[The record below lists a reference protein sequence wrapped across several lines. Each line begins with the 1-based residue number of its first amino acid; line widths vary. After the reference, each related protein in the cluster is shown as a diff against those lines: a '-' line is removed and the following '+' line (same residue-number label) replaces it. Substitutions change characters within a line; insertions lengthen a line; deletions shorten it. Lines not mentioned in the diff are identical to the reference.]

1 MANLFNQASV
11 QSFSRR
17 TASVSPPLPGTQL
30 NNRMDELDGLFQ
42 QEHEEGIKDP
52 QMFRYCMMREIST
65 QTEKPHRGR
74 KPNPPSFLTGT
85 KKTEEK
91 DKFWLRA
98 FRSAMKRDFPGFK
111 SDLPLSDRAFW
122 RDYVSKAG
130 EPGKAHRFQSYSRSY
145 KDYLFSSREFAER
158 FGQWLET
165 EGVRELRRKYNP
177 EAKPEMYEMMWEYAK
192 NVLAVYHQTITM
204 AKNE

>member
-1 MANLFNQASV
+1 MANLFNETAIPPSV
-11 QSFSRR
+11 PAV
-17 TASVSPPLPGTQL
+17 ASVSPLRPVTHL

-42 QEHEEGIKDP
+42 EGHEEGIKDP
-52 QMFRYCMMREIST
+52 PMFRYCLMREVST

-74 KPNPPSFLTGT
+74 RPNPPSFLTGT

-98 FRSAMKRDFPGFK
+98 FRSAMKRDFPNFK

-130 EPGKAHRFQSYSRSY
+130 EPGKSHRFQSYSRSY
-145 KDYLFSSREFAER
+145 KDHLFSRREFAER
-158 FGQWLET
+158 FAHWLET

-177 EAKPEMYEMMWEYAK
+177 EVKPDMYAMMWEYAK
-192 NVLAVYHQTITM
+192 DVLAVYHQVMTL
-204 AKNE
+204 AKVE